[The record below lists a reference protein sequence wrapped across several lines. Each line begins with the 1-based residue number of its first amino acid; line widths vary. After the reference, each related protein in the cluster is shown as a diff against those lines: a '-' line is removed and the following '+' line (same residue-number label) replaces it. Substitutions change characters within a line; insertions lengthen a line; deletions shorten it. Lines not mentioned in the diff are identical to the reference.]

1 MWLPSPLRFAGLAAA
16 LMAVMALAACSS
28 VTPVYAPDKASAQ
41 LAVIY
46 AKPGNRLEQIVYE
59 DLALKLGKAT
69 SNAPVLSVKVTAVS
83 RELTSTDLHPNLPAT
98 QQEEEVIGDIRLTD
112 VSGKVLFSGMRSATA
127 DYTANSQGLA
137 TDRAEAD
144 AAARGAHALADTIRL
159 TLLGL
164 LAK

>member
-1 MWLPSPLRFAGLAAA
+1 MWLPSRLRSAGLAAPLLA
-16 LMAVMALAACSS
+16 AIALAACSS
-28 VTPVYAPDKASAQ
+28 VTPVYAPGNAAASI
-41 LAVIY
+41 AVIY

-69 SNAPVLSVKVTAVS
+69 SNAPVLSVKITAIS
-83 RELTSTDLHPNLPAT
+83 RGLTSTDLHPVLPAT
-98 QQEEEVIGDIRLTD
+98 QQEEEVVGQIRLTD
-112 VSGKVLFSGMRSATA
+112 VNGKLIFSGMRSATA

-137 TDRAEAD
+137 TDRAQAD

-159 TLLGL
+159 TLLGV